1 MTYSDE
7 LYGIWLSLRYPAGDP
22 MIGRLLSR
30 LRTASA
36 VYRAEKE
43 LLYSLGFSS
52 GEVRP
57 LRAKD
62 LSQAERIAS
71 LCASKGIAVIQ
82 YSDPGYPVQFMQ
94 LDAPPA
100 VIYCRGKLPDT
111 SSELL
116 ISAVGTR
123 KMSDTGRLNAHRL
136 CFDLA
141 AAGAVVVSGMARGI
155 DSVCHQG
162 AIDGGGKTVA
172 VLGCGADVTLL
183 DVRMPGVDGIAA
195 LDEILSDIPD
205 AKVIMLSTSDAE
217 EDIFRAVTMG
227 AKGYLLKESDP
238 NRLLDAI
245 RTVAAGGSCLPEEL
259 RRVYEARAAER
270 GLTSRESEIL
280 RYIAKG
286 YSNEEIADMV
296 HLSLNTVKTHVKS
309 ILSNLNVSDRAEAV
323 AEGIHRGIIA

>member
-1 MTYSDE
+1 MPLNKVSE
-7 LYGIWLSLRYPAGDP
+7 GEERGAGGKARRRAGDGSP
-22 MIGRLLSR
+22 VKVCIIDDHS
-30 LRTASA
+30 
-36 VYRAEKE
+36 V
-43 LLYSLGFSS
+43 
-52 GEVRP
+52 VRMG
-57 LRAKD
+57 LK
-62 LSQAERIAS
+62 
-71 LCASKGIAVIQ
+71 
-82 YSDPGYPVQFMQ
+82 YM
-94 LDAPPA
+94 
-100 VIYCRGKLPDT
+100 
-111 SSELL
+111 
-116 ISAVGTR
+116 
-123 KMSDTGRLNAHRL
+123 MSY
-136 CFDLA
+136 
-141 AAGAVVVSGMARGI
+141 I
-155 DSVCHQG
+155 D
-162 AIDGGGKTVA
+162 
-172 VLGCGADVTLL
+172 DVEW
-183 DVRMPGVDGIAA
+183 RMPGVDGIAA
-195 LDEILSDIPD
+195 LDEILSDNPD